1 MKAFLTSKNIIMGKY
16 QIKRT
21 SNGQLRWTLKAT
33 NGETLITS
41 ETYTTKQNCLNGI
54 ASSKVSISDKNFEI
68 KISTAGQPN
77 FNQVANNYQALGTS
91 EMYSSIA
98 ARDNGIDS
106 VKRNAPTATIEDL
119 S

>member
-1 MKAFLTSKNIIMGKY
+1 MSKY
-16 QIKRT
+16 QITKT
-21 SNGQLRWTLKAT
+21 INNQYRWVLKAT

-54 ASSKVSISDKNFEI
+54 ASSKVSVSDKNFERKSSI
-68 KISTAGQPN
+68 AGQPY
-77 FNQVANNYQALGTS
+77 FNQVANNYQVLGTS

-98 ARDNGIDS
+98 ARDNGIES

>member
-1 MKAFLTSKNIIMGKY
+1 MSKY
-16 QIKRT
+16 QIKKT
-21 SNGQLRWTLKAT
+21 INNQYRWVLKAT
-33 NGETLITS
+33 NGETLITG

-54 ASSKVSISDKNFEI
+54 ASSKVSVSDKNFER
-68 KISTAGQPN
+68 KSSISGQPY
-77 FNQVANNYQALGTS
+77 FNQVANNYQVLGTS

-106 VKRNAPTATIEDL
+106 VKRNAPTATVEDL

>member
-1 MKAFLTSKNIIMGKY
+1 MSKY
-16 QIKRT
+16 QIKKT
-21 SNGQLRWTLKAT
+21 INNQYRWVLKAT

-54 ASSKVSISDKNFEI
+54 ASSKVSVSDKNFER
-68 KISTAGQPN
+68 KSSISGQPY
-77 FNQVANNYQALGTS
+77 FNQVANNYQVLGTS

-98 ARDNGIDS
+98 ARDNGIES